1 MLAKRR
7 WQRHVR
13 SETLYCI
20 KFVVVPAERSESR
33 DPVPSTQYP
42 VPSTQYPVP
51 STQYPVLCALARK
64 RSTGSPLSGSPR
76 KSLRYSSAVGHSCV
90 RDFRGCPARGRQ
102 DRDRQ
107 RFTRSIVWQVATID
121 LDGLSPLCTKHFS
134 MRSGETSVM

>member
-33 DPVPSTQYP
+33 D
-42 VPSTQYPVP
+42 PVP

-121 LDGLSPLCTKHFS
+121 LDGLSPLCT
-134 MRSGETSVM
+134 